1 MACYCF
7 VEACNADYAS
17 GLPLARQVIV
27 ANFYRLGA
35 IDWATL
41 LPT

>member
-1 MACYCF
+1 MACYSF
-7 VEACNADYAS
+7 VEACSADYAS

-27 ANFYRLGA
+27 AIFCRLGA